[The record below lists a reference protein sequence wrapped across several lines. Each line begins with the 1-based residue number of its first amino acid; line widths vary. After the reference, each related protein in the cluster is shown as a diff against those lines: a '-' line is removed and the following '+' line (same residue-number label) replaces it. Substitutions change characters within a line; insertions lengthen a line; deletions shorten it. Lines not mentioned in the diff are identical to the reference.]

1 MSITKIEKDSDDFW
15 CRRLT
20 LKLEFWHFLTPS
32 YPQNSIYLFL
42 CACWFLD
49 KNLSNFVSAAWKLN
63 CITIMLGLVLQQKC
77 MNVFHK
83 VVNKAFFSSLDKRKK
98 FVTQKKHPFKFHEV
112 QVGRRSLAAT
122 GHYDTT
128 EVVVVTKWKQAPFFR
143 PASDKWSTSGFCP
156 ISPIARSAS
165 CVWVC

>member
-112 QVGRRSLAAT
+112 QVGKRSLAAWQLYRPLWC
-122 GHYDTT
+122 HRSSSSS
-128 EVVVVTKWKQAPFFR
+128 KWKQAPFFVLLLINGVLLVFV
-143 PASDKWSTSGFCP
+143 PSLL
-156 ISPIARSAS
+156 
-165 CVWVC
+165 